1 MQFGASLGLFVLA
14 CGFPAHAAEIVLL
27 PSETLEI
34 QFTVSP
40 VNGFTPNVIA
50 LGIEGT
56 GGVITNPPIQF
67 TSELFNGT
75 ALLGTNVSQMIANST
90 FGGLDA
96 TAWGS
101 TSGTLLQAT
110 QVDFSSILDDTIAG
124 IIDTTVNTP
133 ITVFD
138 PGNFVIA
145 LYSCTTGCFSPGEG
159 VTITSVEVIAPEPST
174 LILMGAGLTLLLGW
188 RRRAL

>member
-1 MQFGASLGLFVLA
+1 MRFLAVLLLA
-14 CGFPAHAAEIVLL
+14 CGVSANAAQIILL

-75 ALLGTNVSQMIANST
+75 TLLGTNVSNLIANTT

-101 TSGTLLQAT
+101 VSGTLLQAT

-124 IIDTTVNTP
+124 IIYTTVNTP

-138 PGNFVIA
+138 SSNFVIT
-145 LYSCTTGCFSPGEG
+145 LNSCSTGCDSPGEG
-159 VTITSVEVIAPEPST
+159 VTITSVEVIAPEPCT
-174 LILMGAGLTLLLGW
+174 VVLMGAGLAVLL
-188 RRRAL
+188 RRRRGAL